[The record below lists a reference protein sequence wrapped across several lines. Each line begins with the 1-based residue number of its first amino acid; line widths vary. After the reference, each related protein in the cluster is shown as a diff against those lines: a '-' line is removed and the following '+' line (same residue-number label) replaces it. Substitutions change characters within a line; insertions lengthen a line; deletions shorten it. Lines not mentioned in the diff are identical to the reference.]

1 MKTPPQVLRWAEVLK
16 TSDGHD
22 PIAGHRTRLKSEERS
37 MKAAL
42 LHDYDPAM
50 NVQLTLEEVKPPT
63 INRPDDVIV
72 KVGAAGLCRTDL
84 HIIEGVWK
92 NIMDT
97 EGSLL
102 PYIMGHENA
111 GWVEDVGS
119 GVTSVKP
126 GDAVICHPHRSCG
139 ICLNCRYGHDMHC
152 SDSLFPGLGLDG
164 GFADYFITNE
174 RALIKL
180 NPNVT
185 PLEVAPMADAGIT
198 AYRAARRA
206 AAVLRPGAYCV
217 MVGIGGL
224 GHIALQSLQ
233 AISGCRTI
241 AVDREPAAQALAKE
255 LGADFVLDGG
265 PDVVEQV
272 HEITGG
278 GAQVVLDFVGELGVE
293 NVCWKMMR
301 QGGQMFVIGYGGAV
315 EVPTVDLVVQEINIG
330 GSLVGN
336 FTELVEL
343 MELHADGKVRMHYTE
358 YKLDD
363 INVAIDDFK
372 NRRFAGR
379 GVLVP

>member
-1 MKTPPQVLRWAEVLK
+1 MRA
-16 TSDGHD
+16 
-22 PIAGHRTRLKSEERS
+22 ARLY
-37 MKAAL
+37 
-42 LHDYDPAM
+42 DYDPDM
-50 NVQLTLEEVKPPT
+50 NVQLVLEDVKSPT
-63 INRPDDVIV
+63 INKADEVIV

-92 NIMDT
+92 GIMDT

-139 ICLNCRYGHDMHC
+139 ICLNCRYGEDMHC
-152 SDSLFPGLGLDG
+152 ENGLFPGLGLDG
-164 GFADYFITNE
+164 GFADYFLTNE

-198 AYRAARRA
+198 AYRAAKRA
-206 AAVLRPGAYCV
+206 AKLLRPGAYCV
-217 MVGIGGL
+217 LVGIGGL

-241 AVDREPAAQALAKE
+241 AVDREPAAQLLARD
-255 LGADFVLDGG
+255 LGADYVLDGG
-265 PDVVEQV
+265 PDTIDKIM
-272 HEITGG
+272 EITSG
-278 GAQVVLDFVGELGVE
+278 GAQVVMDFVGELGTE
-293 NVCWKMMR
+293 NECWKMVR
-301 QGGQMFVIGYGGAV
+301 QGGQMFVIGYGGQI
-315 EVPTVDLVVQEINIG
+315 EVPTVHMVIQEINIG

-343 MELHADGKVRMHYTE
+343 MELNADGKVKMHYSE
-358 YKLDD
+358 YKMDD
-363 INVAIDDFK
+363 INAAIDDFK

>member
-1 MKTPPQVLRWAEVLK
+1 
-16 TSDGHD
+16 
-22 PIAGHRTRLKSEERS
+22 
-37 MKAAL
+37 MKAARL
-42 LHDYDPAM
+42 YDYDPQM
-50 NVQLTLEEVKPPT
+50 NVELKIEQVRPPT
-63 INRPDDVIV
+63 INKPDEVVV

-92 NIMDT
+92 DIMDV
-97 EGSLL
+97 EQSLL
-102 PYIMGHENA
+102 PYTMGHENA

-126 GDAVICHPHRSCG
+126 GDAVICHPLRSCG

-152 SDSLFPGLGLDG
+152 EDSLFPGLGLDG

-180 NPNVT
+180 NPNIT
-185 PLEVAPMADAGIT
+185 PVEVAPMADAGIT

-206 AAVLRPGAYCV
+206 AELLRPGAYCV
-217 MVGIGGL
+217 LVGIGGL
-224 GHIALQSLQ
+224 GHIALQFLQ

-241 AVDREPAAQALAKE
+241 AVDREPAAQALAKD
-255 LGADFVLDGG
+255 LGADHVLDGG

-272 HEITGG
+272 LEITGG
-278 GAQVVLDFVGELGVE
+278 GAHVVIDFVGELGVE
-293 NVCWKMMR
+293 NICWKMAR
-301 QGGQMFVIGYGGAV
+301 QGGQVFVVGYGGQV
-315 EVPTVDLVVQEINIG
+315 EVPTVHLVIQETNIG

-343 MELHADGKVRMHYTE
+343 MELNADGKVKMHYSE

-363 INVAIDDFK
+363 INQAIDDFK

>member
-1 MKTPPQVLRWAEVLK
+1 MRA
-16 TSDGHD
+16 
-22 PIAGHRTRLKSEERS
+22 ARLY
-37 MKAAL
+37 
-42 LHDYDPAM
+42 DYDPDM
-50 NVQLTLEEVKPPT
+50 NVTLKLEDVKPPT
-63 INRPDDVIV
+63 INRPDEVVV

-92 NIMDT
+92 DIMDV

-139 ICLNCRYGHDMHC
+139 ICLNCRYGEDMHC
-152 SDSLFPGLGLDG
+152 DNGLFPGLGLDG
-164 GFADYFITNE
+164 GFADYFLTNE

-198 AYRAARRA
+198 AYRAAKRA
-206 AAVLRPGAYCV
+206 AKLLRPGAYCV
-217 MVGIGGL
+217 LVGIGGL

-241 AVDREPAAQALAKE
+241 AVDREPAAQMLSRE
-255 LGADFVLDGG
+255 LGADHVLDGG
-265 PDVVEQV
+265 PETIDQIM
-272 HEITGG
+272 EITGG
-278 GAQVVLDFVGELGVE
+278 GAQVVIDFVGELGVE
-293 NVCWKMMR
+293 NECWKMVR
-301 QGGQMFVIGYGGAV
+301 QGGQMFVIGYGGQV
-315 EVPTVDLVVQEINIG
+315 EVPTVHLVIQEINIG

-343 MELHADGKVRMHYTE
+343 MELNADGKVKMHYTE
-358 YKLDD
+358 YRLDD
-363 INVAIDDFK
+363 INRAIDDFK